1 MFLRQRTT
9 STPSPQKNGSHGI
22 SQKLKSG
29 FGLQIIMNSLSASK
43 LPIGTR
49 PVKGG
54 KSTRRSSSLRST
66 ATSAPTPTCPTNRIT
81 ARIWRWGQALIMLA
95 MMLYGIKVHCFECTA
110 DWEEKKHFTECLS
123 FVFVVCLFVICFR
136 YHQSH
141 MYWKVRYCCVKSLRA
156 QWSDWQEWSK
166 CSVSC
171 GGGVRSIIF
180 LIFSPLGNNVILRI
194 SSDYWIICR
203 RKWERRFASKVNIEE
218 RAAISTGRTTIES

>member
-1 MFLRQRTT
+1 MFLRQPTT

-66 ATSAPTPTCPTNRIT
+66 ATSAPTQMCPTNRIT

-95 MMLYGIKVHCFECTA
+95 MMLYGIKVRCFGCTA
-110 DWEEKKHFTECLS
+110 DWEEKILYQ
-123 FVFVVCLFVICFR
+123 VFVICLFVWHLFSLSSK
-136 YHQSH
+136 SH
-141 MYWKVRYCCVKSLRA
+141 VSKGALLLCEKLAGPVVRLAGVVQVLRFLWGRGEREIYYLPNFLLWEKCYWGFLPNI
-156 QWSDWQEWSK
+156 E
-166 CSVSC
+166 
-171 GGGVRSIIF
+171 IF
-180 LIFSPLGNNVILRI
+180 LFSDAN
-194 SSDYWIICR
+194 
-203 RKWERRFASKVNIEE
+203 A
-218 RAAISTGRTTIES
+218 